1 MQKNSKISFDG
12 SFDCVLGAWRA
23 HERELKRFL
32 QRRMR
37 DPDTAEDLLHEIFLK
52 AMEAGQ
58 GFCRLDNPRAWL
70 FRVARNAAID
80 FERRQ
85 RDTVSTD
92 ELPSASV
99 ERDPVEALEQC
110 LAYNLSQLRPEEQD
124 IIRHCDLQG
133 LRQAEFAST
142 RNLTLPAAK
151 ARLLRARQRL
161 RELMMRNCQVRFD
174 DQGRVC
180 CHVTKGL

>member
-1 MQKNSKISFDG
+1 MQKNSTISFDG
-12 SFDCVLGAWRA
+12 RFDCVLGAWRA
-23 HERELKRFL
+23 HERELKSFL

-80 FERRQ
+80 IERRQ

-110 LAYNLSQLRPEEQD
+110 LAYNLSQLREDEQD

-151 ARLLRARQRL
+151 SRLLRARQRL
-161 RELMMRNCQVRFD
+161 RELMMHNCQVRFD
-174 DQGRVC
+174 AQGRVC
-180 CHVTKGL
+180 CHVAEDL